1 MKAEDMN
8 LEPLELEKAATF
20 AEIATLRERNVLALK
35 EAKESGRKVVGTYCL
50 YSPAELI
57 VAAGAIPVSLCGT
70 SQNPIPAAEKVL
82 PRALCPLIK
91 SSYGFAITDT
101 CPYFHFADLL
111 LAETTCDGKKKM
123 YELLGELKPL
133 HLMQLPQVQD
143 AAALDYWLV
152 ELRRLIRRLE
162 VEFRVEITPERL
174 AAAISLLNEERSSLQ
189 ALQDVCKRK
198 PAPISGMDLLTVLHN
213 RGFSVDKRE
222 AVELLD
228 RLTAEL
234 LELSDRGIS
243 PFAANA
249 PRILLTGVPVGI
261 GSDKVVRIIEQCGGS
276 VVCFESCG
284 GYKKVDQVE
293 VTADPLRAIAEKYLR
308 IPCSCMSPNS
318 GRLDLVERLVT
329 EFQADGVIDLTWQ
342 GCHTYN
348 IESFSL
354 KRHLQACVQIPF
366 MQIETDY
373 SESDSEQLKVRIEAF
388 LEMISIRPARG
399 AREQ

>member
-1 MKAEDMN
+1 M
-8 LEPLELEKAATF
+8 ELSKPATF
-20 AEIATLRERNVLALK
+20 GQIATMRERNVLALK
-35 EAKESGRKVVGTYCL
+35 QAKESGKKVVGTYCL
-50 YSPAELI
+50 FSPAELI
-57 VAAGAIPVSLCGT
+57 VAAGAVPVSLCGT

-133 HLMQLPQVQD
+133 HLMQLPQV
-143 AAALDYWLV
+143 ANPAALDYWV
-152 ELRRLIRRLE
+152 DELKLLIARLE
-162 VEFRVEITPERL
+162 REFEVTITEEKLRD
-174 AAAISLLNEERSSLQ
+174 AVRLLNAERRSLQ
-189 ALQDVCKRK
+189 ALQDVLKLR

-222 AVELLD
+222 AAELLD
-228 RLTAEL
+228 RLSAEL
-234 LELSDRGIS
+234 LELSAAGVS
-243 PFAANA
+243 PFNAAA
-249 PRILLTGVPVGI
+249 PRILLTGVPVGL
-261 GSDKVVRIIEQCGGS
+261 GSEKVVRIIEECGGS

-284 GYKKVDQVE
+284 GYKKVAQVSE
-293 VTADPLRAIAEKYLR
+293 EGDPLRAIAEKYLN
-308 IPCSCMSPNS
+308 IPCSCMSPNQ
-318 GRLDLVERLVT
+318 GRFDLVSRLVG
-329 EFQADGVIDLTWQ
+329 EFQADGVVDLTWQ

-354 KRHLQACVQIPF
+354 KRHLQGGLKPVPF
-366 MQIETDY
+366 LQIETDY

-388 LEMISIRPARG
+388 LEMITVRPASNRPG
-399 AREQ
+399 NRASVPVR

>member
-1 MKAEDMN
+1 MEIT
-8 LEPLELEKAATF
+8 KAATF

-35 EAKESGRKVVGTYCL
+35 QAKESGKKVVGTYCL
-50 YSPAELI
+50 YSPSELI

-91 SSYGFAITDT
+91 SSYGFALTDT
-101 CPYFHFADLL
+101 CPYFHFADML

-143 AAALDYWLV
+143 EAALDYWLI
-152 ELRRLIRRLE
+152 ELKRLIVRLE
-162 VEFRVEITPERL
+162 AEFETEITPARL
-174 AAAISLLNEERSSLQ
+174 TAAILIMNEERRSLK
-189 ALQDVCKRK
+189 ALQDVCMRK
-198 PAPISGMDLLTVLHN
+198 PSPISGMDLLTVLHN

-222 AVELLD
+222 AVQLLD

-243 PFAANA
+243 PFAADA
-249 PRILLTGVPVGI
+249 PRILLTGVPVGL
-261 GSDKVVRIIEQCGGS
+261 GSEKVVRIVEECGGS

-284 GYKKVDQVE
+284 GYKKVDPVE
-293 VTADPLRAIAEKYLR
+293 VTDDPMRAIAEKYLR

-318 GRLDLVERLVT
+318 ARFELVERLVQ

-354 KRHLQACVQIPF
+354 KKHLQAGVKVPF

-388 LEMISIRPARG
+388 LEMISIRR
-399 AREQ
+399 

>member
-1 MKAEDMN
+1 M
-8 LEPLELEKAATF
+8 ELEKAATF
-20 AEIATLRERNVLALK
+20 AEIATLRERNILALK
-35 EAKESGRKVVGTYCL
+35 QATESGRKVVGTYCL
-50 YSPAELI
+50 YSPSELI

-133 HLMQLPQVQD
+133 HLMQLPQVNNE
-143 AAALDYWLV
+143 AALDYWIIELKRLV
-152 ELRRLIRRLE
+152 ARLE
-162 VEFRVEITPERL
+162 TEFAVEITSEKL
-174 AAAISLLNEERSSLQ
+174 SEAVLLLNEERRSLQ
-189 ALQDVCKRK
+189 ALQDVCKRR

-222 AVELLD
+222 AVQLLD
-228 RLTAEL
+228 RLTGEL

-243 PFAANA
+243 PFSAST
-249 PRILLTGVPVGI
+249 PRILLTGVPVGL
-261 GSDKVVRIIEQCGGS
+261 GSDKVVRIIEECGGS

-284 GYKKVDQVE
+284 GYKKVDPVE
-293 VTADPLRAIAEKYLR
+293 VTGDPLRAIAQKYLR

-318 GRLDLVERLVT
+318 GRLELVARLAE

-354 KRHLQACVQIPF
+354 KRHLQAGPKLPF

-388 LEMISIRPARG
+388 LEMITVKAPR
-399 AREQ
+399 

>member
-1 MKAEDMN
+1 M
-8 LEPLELEKAATF
+8 ELNQAATF
-20 AEIATLRERNVLALK
+20 AEIATLRERNILALK
-35 EAKESGRKVVGTYCL
+35 QAKESGRNVVGTYCL

-152 ELRRLIRRLE
+152 ELRRLIVRLE
-162 VEFRVEITPERL
+162 AQFDVEITQEKL
-174 AAAISLLNEERSSLQ
+174 SEAVVLLNQERRSLQ
-189 ALQDVCKRK
+189 ALQDVCKRR
-198 PAPISGMDLLTVLHN
+198 PSPISGMDLLTVLHN

-228 RLTAEL
+228 RLTGEL
-234 LELSDRGIS
+234 VELSDRGVS
-243 PFAANA
+243 PFSASA
-249 PRILLTGVPVGI
+249 PRILLTGVPIGL
-261 GSDKVVRIIEQCGGS
+261 GSDKVVRIIEECGAS

-284 GYKKVDQVE
+284 GYKKVDPVE
-293 VTADPLRAIAEKYLR
+293 VSADPLRAIAEKYLR

-318 GRLDLVERLVT
+318 GRLDLVSRLVQ

-354 KRHLQACVQIPF
+354 KRHLQAGAKVPF

-388 LEMISIRPARG
+388 LEMLAVEPQR
-399 AREQ
+399 

>member
-1 MKAEDMN
+1 VNEESKSAPMN
-8 LEPLELEKAATF
+8 KAATF
-20 AEIATLRERNVLALK
+20 EEIATLRERNVLALK
-35 EAKESGRKVVGTYCL
+35 NAKESGRKVVGTYCL

-70 SQNPIPAAEKVL
+70 SQNPIAAAEKVL

-101 CPYFHFADLL
+101 CPYFHFADML

-143 AAALDYWLV
+143 AAALDYWMI
-152 ELRRLIRRLE
+152 ELKRLIVRLE
-162 VEFRVEITPERL
+162 AEFQVEITKERL
-174 AAAISLLNEERSSLQ
+174 TEAVVLLNRERSSLK
-189 ALQDVCKRK
+189 ALQDVCKHK

-213 RGFSVDKRE
+213 RGFSVDKRD

-234 LELSDRGIS
+234 LELSERGLS
-243 PFAANA
+243 PFAADA

-261 GSDKVVRIIEQCGGS
+261 GSEKVVRIVEQCGGS

-284 GYKKVDQVE
+284 GYKKVDPVE
-293 VTADPLRAIAEKYLR
+293 VSDDPLRSIAEKYLR

-318 GRLDLVERLVT
+318 GRIELVEQLVH
-329 EFQADGVIDLTWQ
+329 EFSVDAVIDLTWQ

-348 IESFSL
+348 IESFTL
-354 KRHLQACVQIPF
+354 KKHLQAGVKVPF

-388 LEMISIRPARG
+388 LEMVTLRPGRLA
-399 AREQ
+399 